1 MRTNTNPFD
10 ALGDLIDRCTE
21 ASSNLR
27 EVRKGETV
35 EGDLYRLVQSI
46 ADDLDAYASDAGDE
60 LRDAIANEKD
70 IAADYAEERDQAVDR
85 TSNLAQDILD
95 FEHGLLDYHELLQA
109 ARENI

>member
-10 ALGDLIDRCTE
+10 ALKDLIDSCAE
-21 ASSNLR
+21 AARALR
-27 EVRKGETV
+27 EVH
-35 EGDLYRLVQSI
+35 EGDTV
-46 ADDLDAYASDAGDE
+46 DDLYSLMKFVAKDLDIRASDAGAD

>member
-10 ALGDLIDRCTE
+10 ALGELIDHCH
-21 ASSNLR
+21 AQADVLR
-27 EVRKGETV
+27 TFHEKDTV
-35 EGDLYRLVQSI
+35 DDLFCRMDSI
-46 ADDLDAYASDAGDE
+46 AHDLDEYGLESRDA

-70 IAADYAEERDQAVDR
+70 IAADYAEERDRAVDA
-85 TSNLAQDILD
+85 TSNLAQNILD